1 MALPTPQDTL
11 GPNSPSADIHSKER
25 RQGLARMIMQLF
37 QHWQLGNEEQLDLL
51 GLDAGSRTTLARYRK
66 GQPLGSNRD
75 LLDRVGHLLSIHKSL
90 RLLFPHNR
98 ELAYAWMR
106 TPNRAFDN
114 LSPVQVVRQHGFAG
128 LLMLRSYLD
137 QARGQ

>member
-1 MALPTPQDTL
+1 MALLTPHDAHA
-11 GPNSPSADIHSKER
+11 PSPDIHSKES
-25 RQGLARMIMQLF
+25 RQGLARMVMQLF
-37 QHWQLGNEEQLDLL
+37 QHWQLSNEEQLDLL

-66 GQPLGSNRD
+66 GQPLSRNRD

-106 TPNRAFDN
+106 APNRAFDN
-114 LSPVQVVRQHGFAG
+114 LPPAQVVRQYGFAG

-137 QARGQ
+137 QVRGQ